1 MFGLK
6 ESGKAQRRGGMSLR
20 CEISPVSLK
29 PISKASTQLVPKIF
43 SSQLLNLVRFSGLF
57 LFKPAL
63 VGTWEAFF
71 LCWFRNPLQER
82 DAPHSKR
89 G

>member
-1 MFGLK
+1 MK
-6 ESGKAQRRGGMSLR
+6 ESGKVQRRGGMSLR
-20 CEISPVSLK
+20 REISPVSLK

-43 SSQLLNLVRFSGLF
+43 SSQLPNLVRFSGLF
-57 LFKPAL
+57 LFMPTL
-63 VGTWEAFF
+63 VGTLEAFSF
-71 LCWFRNPLQER
+71 KSCWFGNPLQER

>member
-6 ESGKAQRRGGMSLR
+6 DSGKVQERGGMSLR

-43 SSQLLNLVRFSGLF
+43 SAQLPDLVRFLGAVPVHACSCGYLGGLF
-57 LFKPAL
+57 L
-63 VGTWEAFF
+63 
-71 LCWFRNPLQER
+71 
-82 DAPHSKR
+82 
-89 G
+89 